1 MQLQK
6 EINVDL
12 SGKSIV
18 IASDD
23 YIPYPY
29 IKSFIP
35 YISESRI
42 TLLQE
47 PVKYYKYTKIL
58 LNSFDIKHIN
68 FLKFK
73 KIEESY
79 DKSIYIL
86 FFGKKNNK
94 DKEFLLTLSR
104 MLLLDNQEVIALSEN
119 GVDIDEDSSIYRS

>member
-12 SGKSIV
+12 SGKSLV

-29 IKSFIP
+29 IKSFLP
-35 YISESRI
+35 YISNSKI

-47 PVKYYKYTKIL
+47 PIRYYKYTKIL

-73 KIEESY
+73 KIQESY
-79 DKSIYIL
+79 NESIYIL

-104 MLLLDNQEVIALSEN
+104 MLLLENQEVIALSEN

>member
-12 SGKSIV
+12 SGKSLV

-29 IKSFIP
+29 IKSFLP
-35 YISESRI
+35 YISNSKI

-47 PVKYYKYTKIL
+47 PIRYYKYTKIL

-79 DKSIYIL
+79 NESIYIL
-86 FFGKKNNK
+86 FFGKKYNK

-104 MLLLDNQEVIALSEN
+104 MLLLENQEVIALSEN